1 MKKTNFFILIPIFI
15 CISLLGCSTPQKNT
29 EQTSDTEAVSVS
41 EYDTDKISEIAKT
54 APMFLQ
60 IGYQDLSRLVL
71 YGSYFFAVY
80 EFDAKAETWNL
91 KDAVDLSVFDMALLE
106 NDCVSTICFR
116 ANDLLFSP
124 RHTDTD
130 TKDEPVYQYDYAT
143 GEFSKLTKLNGADIE
158 GLVGQSAFTN
168 LSYEFADTASQIS
181 SQLEA
186 QSARLFGQLGA
197 LQPAPN
203 AGQTPLLNMAYGFF
217 ALDAEN
223 NLVYGMSD
231 STGSDIRLFPLF

>member
-1 MKKTNFFILIPIFI
+1 MKKNSISIALCMII
-15 CISLLGCSTPQKNT
+15 CIVLCSCSTPQKNT
-29 EQTSDTEAVSVS
+29 DQISDTEAVSVS
-41 EYDTDKISEIAKT
+41 EYDADKISEIAKT

-71 YGSYFFAVY
+71 YGSDFFAVY
-80 EFDAKAETWNL
+80 EFDTNAETWNL

-116 ANDLLFSP
+116 ANDLLFLP

-143 GEFSKLTKLNGADIE
+143 GELTKLTRLNGADIE

-203 AGQTPLLNMAYGFF
+203 AGQTPLLDMAYGFF

>member
-1 MKKTNFFILIPIFI
+1 MKKNIISIALCLII
-15 CISLLGCSTPQKNT
+15 CMSLFGCSTSQKNT
-29 EQTSDTEAVSVS
+29 DQTSDTEAVSVS
-41 EYDTDKISEIAKT
+41 EYDADKISEIAKT

-60 IGYQDLSRLVL
+60 IGYQNLSRLVL

-130 TKDEPVYQYDYAT
+130 TKEEPVYQYDYAT
-143 GEFSKLTKLNGADIE
+143 GELIKLTRLNGADIE

-168 LSYEFADTASQIS
+168 LSYEFADA
-181 SQLEA
+181 
-186 QSARLFGQLGA
+186 
-197 LQPAPN
+197 
-203 AGQTPLLNMAYGFF
+203 
-217 ALDAEN
+217 ALDSSVPYS
-223 NLVYGMSD
+223 LHQMQDRHHS
-231 STGSDIRLFPLF
+231 